1 MKSFQWAVEA
11 RFVPA
16 LKKTFQTGEVGEGPD
31 AIVDSLIEQRV
42 AKPIEAPKPSH
53 SRKPAAD
60 ETPDN

>member
-16 LKKTFQTGEVGEGPD
+16 LEKTFQTGETGEGPD

-42 AKPIEAPKPSH
+42 ANPLESPKPR

-60 ETPDN
+60 ETPDH